1 MKNRTTENKAW
12 RSEPT
17 VRQVHLRRWLGDI
30 KDVMLKGKS
39 RARAQGRFLQPPD
52 KSEAPAAILE
62 DEAEQIKKLP
72 KRHASVYDAVAGGAL
87 ISLPSIV

>member
-1 MKNRTTENKAW
+1 VKTRLQKI
-12 RSEPT
+12 R
-17 VRQVHLRRWLGDI
+17 LGDSPFKFTFGAGQVI
-30 KDVMLKGKS
+30 SKDVMLKGKS

-72 KRHASVYDAVAGGAL
+72 KRHASVYDAVAGGPL